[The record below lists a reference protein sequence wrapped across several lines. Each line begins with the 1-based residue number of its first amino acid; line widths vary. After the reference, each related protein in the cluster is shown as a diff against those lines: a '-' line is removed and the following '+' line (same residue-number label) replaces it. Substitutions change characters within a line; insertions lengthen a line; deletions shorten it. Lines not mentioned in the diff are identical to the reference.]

1 MLLNQVSNLSE
12 IEKCALHGN
21 RKALGDSFLRLCDTM
36 ACDLTMMRSEA
47 SKSGIDDLTALNRLE
62 FGMNR
67 FRI

>member
-12 IEKCALHGN
+12 IEKCALHGKS
-21 RKALGDSFLRLCDTM
+21 KALGDRFLKLCDTM